1 MKLHLRV
8 DLGEGPVDLHTNLF
22 NVVEWERKFKRKA
35 STITSDGIGM
45 EDLAYLAY
53 LCCKDRG
60 IVVPILFDDFAK
72 KITALEVVDDA
83 GDDRPTEAATDTP

>member
-1 MKLHLRV
+1 MKLNLRV
-8 DLGEGPVDLHTNLF
+8 DLGDGPIDLSTNLF
-22 NVVEWERKFKRKA
+22 NVVEWERKFRRKA
-35 STITSDGIGM
+35 STVTTDGIGM

-60 IVVPILFDDFAK
+60 IVVPIVFDDFARR
-72 KITALEVVDDA
+72 IQSLEVIDA